1 MSLLRSCHSLPGRR
15 FGLPGGSTS
24 RLALFPSWFTCYRV
38 AGLTDGVRPGSA
50 GQERQIELGLDR
62 MMKFG
67 WTRAALVLASFIGGL
82 GAAQADRIK
91 NPTAVF
97 SGLDKIT
104 GRIVSF
110 EVGIDET
117 VQFGALQM
125 TPRVCF
131 TKPPTETPNTTS
143 FIEVDEPGSEGKT
156 QGLLRLAVRRKPR
169 PPWHRASGLRHLA
182 RGLQRRHGSDRRS
195 RRKSAE
201 ELPPIAGCGPRPAEP
216 APPGD
221 IMAPAASTAPRARRA
236 VETAAPAAAACPQQP
251 RRLPAEPA
259 QRRLINTDR

>member
-1 MSLLRSCHSLPGRR
+1 
-15 FGLPGGSTS
+15 
-24 RLALFPSWFTCYRV
+24 
-38 AGLTDGVRPGSA
+38 
-50 GQERQIELGLDR
+50 
-62 MMKFG
+62 MKLG
-67 WTRAALVLASFIGGL
+67 WTRAAVVLAGVIGAA

-143 FIEVDEPGSEGKT
+143 FIEVDEPGPEGQNKRVFSGWLFAASP
-156 QGLLRLAVRRKPR
+156 GL
-169 PPWHRASGLRHLA
+169 HGLEHPVYDIWLVDCKGGTEVIA
-182 RGLQRRHGSDRRS
+182 EP
-195 RRKSAE
+195 KEMPE
-201 ELPPIAGCGPRPAEP
+201 ELPPIQDSARAPADAGR
-216 APPGD
+216 PGD
-221 IMAPAASTAPRARRA
+221 IMAPSGGATAPRPPAVPTAPLRPPTRRQ
-236 VETAAPAAAACPQQP
+236 APAAPI
-251 RRLPAEPA
+251 
-259 QRRLINTDR
+259 INTDR